1 MWWKQSKTFFFRW
14 PRQFVLRKN
23 SYQNTK
29 QNMIRPENGP
39 GGGDTLLNTKQSKQ
53 IEFFKLNRIQ
63 STNYNYNTT
72 HTYTHTIQ
80 MTIIMLHHQ
89 THNRLWL
96 WKRWWWWSKKIA
108 TSTSGTKK
116 KKKFSQPNNNNANNK
131 EWYPFFVWFF
141 PSKIGLLL
149 LLLFD
154 CYNTIWQFS
163 ML

>member
-1 MWWKQSKTFFFRW
+1 
-14 PRQFVLRKN
+14 
-23 SYQNTK
+23 
-29 QNMIRPENGP
+29 MIRPENGP

-72 HTYTHTIQ
+72 HAHTIQ

-96 WKRWWWWSKKIA
+96 WKRWWWSKKIA

-116 KKKFSQPNNNNANNK
+116 KIQPTK
-131 EWYPFFVWFF
+131 QQQR
-141 PSKIGLLL
+141 K
-149 LLLFD
+149 
-154 CYNTIWQFS
+154 Q
-163 ML
+163 